1 LLAALGLLVAHSF
14 GVQRINVDNTS
25 LILLLII
32 LASPFVAAIKKIK
45 IGEFEAEIQADE
57 VKRVAQ
63 QAESALPVHVRD
75 SVLPLET
82 SEAAS
87 AIISLVA
94 TDPVVALAKLRIELE
109 GRLRRL
115 EQRATVP
122 ETSRKRPVALSY
134 LVRQLVAREVFEEN
148 FGVSLLDVIA
158 LCNRAIHG
166 EDIRDVDA
174 RRIVET
180 GTSLLEVLERIVR
193 TDAPTHP
200 VDTAVISPQERDQL
214 QSARYRV
221 TTVVPYIEKPER
233 RIYVFTQEELDEFF
247 EGYSEFAEFV
257 VGIERI
263 E

>member
-1 LLAALGLLVAHSF
+1 M
-14 GVQRINVDNTS
+14 
-25 LILLLII
+25 
-32 LASPFVAAIKKIK
+32 
-45 IGEFEAEIQADE
+45 
-57 VKRVAQ
+57 
-63 QAESALPVHVRD
+63 
-75 SVLPLET
+75 
-82 SEAAS
+82 
-87 AIISLVA
+87 
-94 TDPVVALAKLRIELE
+94 
-109 GRLRRL
+109 
-115 EQRATVP
+115 
-122 ETSRKRPVALSY
+122 ALSY